1 MQSHIGC
8 IWIIFS
14 RVSLQMCPQSSF
26 PKIKTFIWFFSWMI
40 SQLLPQIVC
49 INQQI
54 VALVAFVWFFSR
66 VSIEMPNQ
74 IACMNICKFSLVASA
89 RFFQSEFSHVL
100 SICLHWQ
107 RHSEL
112 VALASFFFSI
122 TDYFSTYWAV
132 LDSQSRGERILFCGP
147 NMNTNIIR
155 NQNFDRIRIR
165 ITFVFSEWANTN
177 MNNIR
182 AQIFG
187 RIRIRIIFGFR
198 IVPEYEYE

>member
-40 SQLLPQIVC
+40 SQLSPQIVC

-54 VALVAFVWFFSR
+54 VALIAFVWFFSR

-74 IACMNICKFSLVASA
+74 IACMNWCKFSLVASA

-107 RHSEL
+107 THSEL
-112 VALASFFFSI
+112 VALASFFFST
-122 TDYFSTYWAV
+122 TDYFSTHWAV
-132 LDSQSRGERILFCGP
+132 LDSQSVMSRLATSRY
-147 NMNTNIIR
+147 R
-155 NQNFDRIRIR
+155 D
-165 ITFVFSEWANTN
+165 FSHLIESSGIGLGKKVSVSVSKKSQYWSQKFWS
-177 MNNIR
+177 R
-182 AQIFG
+182 K
-187 RIRIRIIFGFR
+187 
-198 IVPEYEYE
+198 